1 MIIKKIYLGRLA
13 IPLKTPFVTALRRVE
28 AMDELMVFIETG
40 DGRVGHGEAPP
51 TAAITGDTIESM
63 TAAMQIMAPMLI
75 ERDIETDFADILN
88 LVHNSIPGCP
98 SGKAALEMFKPG
110 DYDLVLLDIQLPDMT
125 GLDISRE
132 LTKR

>member
-88 LVHNSIPGCP
+88 LVHNSIPGCT
-98 SGKAALEMFKPG
+98 SAALPLVHPG
-110 DYDLVLLDIQLPDMT
+110 M
-125 GLDISRE
+125 E
-132 LTKR
+132 L